1 MVCKPCQRISEEQSL
16 ERIGWKLIRIIA
28 LFSSSDF
35 EARFFNNTAFPTEP
49 VAFLLFVMVI
59 LLYSKAFCTN
69 EGLETIM
76 LFLNQVLVLTNHQ
89 YRFPV
94 RIHTLEKWAQ
104 LSERVYHGIKSYVC
118 CTECRS
124 MYPIQG
130 NRTRNKKCSWKD
142 SYTNA
147 NMCGN
152 FLYLEK
158 NGIYTPKQLFHYNSI
173 EQTIRTYLK
182 RQHFVDQL
190 THRRKK
196 YLGYCSDIQD
206 AQAFNTF
213 KINPH
218 DSVAYTQES
227 PYNILLS
234 IFVDWFQ
241 LYDNNSQDVGGI
253 YASIQNLQPS
263 ERHLAHNT
271 LTLGIMNGPNE
282 TSYLHINHYL
292 SLIVQ
297 ELQILK
303 DGVWM
308 RNCYNEEVLV
318 KIAVNHYQADLP
330 AMRKVIQC

>member
-1 MVCKPCQRISEEQSL
+1 M
-16 ERIGWKLIRIIA
+16 
-28 LFSSSDF
+28 
-35 EARFFNNTAFPTEP
+35 
-49 VAFLLFVMVI
+49 
-59 LLYSKAFCTN
+59 
-69 EGLETIM
+69 
-76 LFLNQVLVLTNHQ
+76 
-89 YRFPV
+89 
-94 RIHTLEKWAQ
+94 
-104 LSERVYHGIKSYVC
+104 
-118 CTECRS
+118 
-124 MYPIQG
+124 
-130 NRTRNKKCSWKD
+130 
-142 SYTNA
+142 
-147 NMCGN
+147 
-152 FLYLEK
+152 
-158 NGIYTPKQLFHYNSI
+158 
-173 EQTIRTYLK
+173 
-182 RQHFVDQL
+182 DQL

-218 DSVAYTQES
+218 DSVAFTQDS

-263 ERHLAHNT
+263 ERHIAHNT